1 MLPQFFE
8 KGSKNSK
15 DNYRSQK
22 VFENIMCKWVAT
34 FMGKYFSKFQCGFR
48 NLHWRVLSHS
58 PMSHCIDWKIE
69 KRG

>member
-48 NLHWRVLSHS
+48 NLHWRVL
-58 PMSHCIDWKIE
+58 
-69 KRG
+69 